1 MSNTQHSHLDE
12 LENEGIYVMREVA
25 AQFERPVLL
34 FSGGKDSIV
43 MFHLTLKAFH
53 PGRIPF
59 PLMHVDT
66 GHNFPET
73 IAFRDELV
81 SNIELIV
88 GSVQDS
94 IDAGG

>member
-1 MSNTQHSHLDE
+1 MSELKNTSHLKQ
-12 LENEGIYVMREVA
+12 LENEGIYIMREVA

-43 MFHLTLKAFH
+43 MFHLALKAFH

-66 GHNFPET
+66 GHNFKET
-73 IAFRDELV
+73 IEFRDKLV
-81 SNIELIV
+81 KSMMLI
-88 GSVQDS
+88 
-94 IDAGG
+94 